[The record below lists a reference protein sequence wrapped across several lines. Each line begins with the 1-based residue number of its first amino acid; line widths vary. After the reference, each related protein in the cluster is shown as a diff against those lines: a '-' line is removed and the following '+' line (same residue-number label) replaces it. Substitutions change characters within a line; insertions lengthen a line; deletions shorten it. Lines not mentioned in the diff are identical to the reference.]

1 MIWFTDEDGF
11 PHFFSQKGD
20 HIQGGH
26 CLEPSQRSKSCPL
39 SRTSRHTLMRSTYLF
54 TKPVENSRS
63 TSRATPASTISN
75 QRVRVRFNNLGLG
88 HFWKFNPD
96 MGYFFRTCVKFT
108 KTQVPLEYLVH
119 STFQRVKHFFSGFG
133 VLLLL

>member
-1 MIWFTDEDGF
+1 MEEVRAN
-11 PHFFSQKGD
+11 PN
-20 HIQGGH
+20 
-26 CLEPSQRSKSCPL
+26 
-39 SRTSRHTLMRSTYLF
+39 
-54 TKPVENSRS
+54 PVE
-63 TSRATPASTISN
+63 TPHLPL
-75 QRVRVRFNNLGLG
+75 VFNPFEFGANPGLG